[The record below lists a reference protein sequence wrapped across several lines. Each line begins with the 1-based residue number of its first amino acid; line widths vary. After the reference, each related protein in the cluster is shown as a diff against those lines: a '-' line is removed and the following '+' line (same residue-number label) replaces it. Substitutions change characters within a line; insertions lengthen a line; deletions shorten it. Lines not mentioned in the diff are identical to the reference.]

1 MIQMLAMTASM
12 ILVGWIVWKVINR
25 HEDGDEVLQSR
36 LDADDRRAALGRGE
50 RVPEESSV
58 ED

>member
-25 HEDGDEVLQSR
+25 HEDGDEVL
-36 LDADDRRAALGRGE
+36 
-50 RVPEESSV
+50 P
-58 ED
+58 

>member
-25 HEDGDEVLQSR
+25 HEEGDAALQSR
-36 LDADDRRAALGRGE
+36 LDDDDRRAALGRGE
-50 RVPEESSV
+50 RISEESSV
-58 ED
+58 

>member
-25 HEDGDEVLQSR
+25 HEDGDAALQSR
-36 LDADDRRAALGRGE
+36 LDDDDRRAALGRGE
-50 RVPEESSV
+50 RIPEESSA